1 MKNIPQ
7 KLEEILRGLQKV
19 RERADGNWVACCP
32 AHSDENPSLHV
43 TLTEDRVLLKC
54 FAGCTTEQ
62 ICAALGIGLRDL
74 FLNNGDGNHLS
85 SHSGLT
91 LDAFARAKR
100 LNLNHLRQCDVR
112 ESVYDGKP
120 AVAFVYRDVEGDYWA
135 TRYRIA
141 LTGDDRFKWE
151 TGASAKTLLYGARW
165 FPLWRQRGVQTV
177 LLVEGESDAL
187 TLWQA
192 GVPAVGVPGAGSL
205 SDQNAKLLDG
215 FDVVLWREPDE
226 GGNDLLE
233 LAQNL
238 FGDRLRVLTPPDGVK
253 DPSDFWLRI
262 VSQHEK
268 EEDARAEFRNAVEQ
282 MMAEAGAVPGVQVC
296 SCAYIYSTPAHLAHT
311 WNDAGSR
318 YLGTSPEPPPM
329 QWLVRGLIPARF
341 TTNLYAESGQ
351 GKSYLVLHLALC
363 LITGRPFAGEPV
375 LPGEV
380 LYLDWELDRDTAEY
394 RWWKVCRG
402 AGYNTAISKGL
413 AYERMVKPIHEAYEN
428 IRAMVAEQKPVLV
441 VVDSLGKALG
451 NDPLDPKAVIRTYAL
466 LDNLGVAV
474 LVIDHQAKPQSG
486 DGDYSARWEFGSSYK
501 RHYARSSLQLQRTG
515 DNGEAVGLVLR
526 HQKSN
531 FGALHPDIHFAV
543 RFVKNENAELHA
555 VQLET
560 AEDLRELF
568 GTRSEILDVLASGD
582 MTVNEIKDRLGM
594 SESRIR
600 QELQA
605 LKKAGK
611 VEERER
617 RGHGAKVWG
626 LPQAL
631 IDSPIMDSLTADT
644 DAATS
649 TLTDPPQARP
659 LQWWQT
665 GQNVP
670 DGDAEFVEVNEHDGA

>member
-1 MKNIPQ
+1 
-7 KLEEILRGLQKV
+7 
-19 RERADGNWVACCP
+19 
-32 AHSDENPSLHV
+32 
-43 TLTEDRVLLKC
+43 
-54 FAGCTTEQ
+54 
-62 ICAALGIGLRDL
+62 
-74 FLNNGDGNHLS
+74 
-85 SHSGLT
+85 
-91 LDAFARAKR
+91 
-100 LNLNHLRQCDVR
+100 
-112 ESVYDGKP
+112 
-120 AVAFVYRDVEGDYWA
+120 
-135 TRYRIA
+135 
-141 LTGDDRFKWE
+141 
-151 TGASAKTLLYGARW
+151 
-165 FPLWRQRGVQTV
+165 
-177 LLVEGESDAL
+177 
-187 TLWQA
+187 
-192 GVPAVGVPGAGSL
+192 
-205 SDQNAKLLDG
+205 
-215 FDVVLWREPDE
+215 
-226 GGNDLLE
+226 
-233 LAQNL
+233 
-238 FGDRLRVLTPPDGVK
+238 
-253 DPSDFWLRI
+253 

-268 EEDARAEFRNAVEQ
+268 EEDARAEFRDAVQQ
-282 MMAEAGAVPGVQVC
+282 MMAEASAVPGVQVC
-296 SCAYIYSTPAHLAHT
+296 IYKDSAHT

-474 LVIDHQAKPQSG
+474 LVIDHQAKPQNG
-486 DGDYSARWEFGSSYK
+486 DADYGSKWEFGSSYK
-501 RHYARSSLQLQRTG
+501 RHYARSSLQVERTG

-543 RFVKNENAELHA
+543 RFVKNENGDLHA
-555 VQLET
+555 VQFET
-560 AEDLRELF
+560 PEVLPDVF
-568 GTRSEILDVLASGD
+568 GTRGEILQVLASGD
-582 MTVNEIKDRLGM
+582 LTVKEIAERIGVDD
-594 SESRIR
+594 SRVR
-600 QELQA
+600 HELQA

-611 VEERER
+611 VVERAT

-626 LPQAL
+626 LSQVCAE
-631 IDSPIMDSLTADT
+631 SLYMHSCTPDADT
-644 DAATS
+644 TTPS
-649 TLTDPPQARP
+649 PDPAPARP

-665 GQNVP
+665 GQNIP
-670 DGDAEFVEVNEHDGA
+670 DGDPEFLEVDGHDST